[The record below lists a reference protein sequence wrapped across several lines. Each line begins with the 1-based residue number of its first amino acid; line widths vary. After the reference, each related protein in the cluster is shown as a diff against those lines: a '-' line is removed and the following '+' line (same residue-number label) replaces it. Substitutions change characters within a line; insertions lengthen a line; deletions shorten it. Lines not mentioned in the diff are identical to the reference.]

1 MRFPKNAFLIS
12 FVALTALGC
21 ASHADTTAPTTI
33 DGLKGRT
40 LRVVH
45 PGEMITMDCRL
56 DRVTITV
63 DKDNK
68 ITNVNFC

>member
-1 MRFPKNAFLIS
+1 MRFRKTSFL
-12 FVALTALGC
+12 VAAIALIAGC
-21 ASHADTTAPTTI
+21 AARADQTDPTTI

-56 DRVTITV
+56 DRVTIYV
-63 DKDNK
+63 DADNR
-68 ITNVNFC
+68 ITHVNFC

>member
-1 MRFPKNAFLIS
+1 MRSRKTSFLIAS
-12 FVALTALGC
+12 IALIALGC
-21 ASHADTTAPTTI
+21 ASRADETNSTTI
-33 DGLKGRT
+33 EGLKGRT

-63 DKDNK
+63 DEHNK

>member
-1 MRFPKNAFLIS
+1 MRFRKTSFL
-12 FVALTALGC
+12 VAAIALIAGC
-21 ASHADTTAPTTI
+21 AARADQTDPTTI

-45 PGEMITMDCRL
+45 PGEMITMDCRM
-56 DRVTITV
+56 DRVTVTV
-63 DKDNK
+63 DEHDK